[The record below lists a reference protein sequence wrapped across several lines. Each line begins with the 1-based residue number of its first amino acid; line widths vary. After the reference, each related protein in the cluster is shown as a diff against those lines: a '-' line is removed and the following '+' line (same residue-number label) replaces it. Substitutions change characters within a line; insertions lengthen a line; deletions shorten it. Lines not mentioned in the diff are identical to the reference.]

1 MFSEHG
7 KVYNSNPE
15 INNMCCYSFIR
26 SVDFLKTQLVASR
39 ATIFFGEWIRLR
51 AELNSAIL
59 LELASGQDGSECR
72 MRRVL

>member
-1 MFSEHG
+1 MDCFEAQFAASLLGNVFSEHG

-39 ATIFFGEWIRLR
+39 DDFLWRMDA
-51 AELNSAIL
+51 ACELN
-59 LELASGQDGSECR
+59 
-72 MRRVL
+72 